1 MIENLQTSWLMRQ
14 IFSDRPQTNKAL
26 RLLRVNT
33 NNSSRAL
40 AHTHPHTC
48 ANIVFLSWLASGDKF
63 SNIKKPFF
71 KAFRTLP
78 TPPSLRFHI
87 NHLLSSRS
95 VLQQF
100 LTIFYLYFFRPMNS
114 HTSPTS
120 HPPYVLVTCC
130 DHVAASSPGHMQDL
144 PPARCSEEGRKSM
157 QGFPSPTHPHTV
169 CYRELSL
176 N

>member
-100 LTIFYLYFFRPMNS
+100 LTIFYLYFFRPMDS

-130 DHVAASSPGHMQDL
+130 DHVATSSPGHMQDL
-144 PPARCSEEGRKSM
+144 PPARCKEGRKSM